1 MRFSTI
7 YFLLVV
13 LFLNAC
19 GAKDAAVY
27 DLAPVN
33 EVEYKN
39 RTKQSPIDSAQVIK
53 INKNNRKRSITNS
66 TKAKDKKGL

>member
-1 MRFSTI
+1 MRFSRI
-7 YFLLVV
+7 YCLLVL

-19 GAKDAAVY
+19 SAKDAAVH
-27 DLAPVN
+27 DIAPVN

-66 TKAKDKKGL
+66 TKVKDKKGL

>member
-7 YFLLVV
+7 YFLLVL

-19 GAKDAAVY
+19 VSKDAAVH
-27 DLAPVN
+27 DIAPVN

>member
-7 YFLLVV
+7 YCVLVL

-19 GAKDAAVY
+19 GAKDAVVH
-27 DLAPVN
+27 DIAPVN